1 MFIARAC
8 FFTDIISRS
17 VFTYLTLCFKMAF
30 YDERAAAA
38 IYLSFDEED
47 DARRK
52 ERRWWVGTIYE
63 NREKEGYP
71 TTNLYVMC
79 TDSVSDCII
88 VRVVYCVSTIVK
100 KNKFNHQ
107 RS

>member
-1 MFIARAC
+1 
-8 FFTDIISRS
+8 
-17 VFTYLTLCFKMAF
+17 MAF
-30 YDERAAAA
+30 SDERAAAA
-38 IYLSFDEED
+38 IYLLFDEED